1 MLSPRCATTIKP
13 IETDGGTAH
22 SSHVETCFSVK
33 DSIGAKVGYMF
44 ESSLV
49 KLIYTVSLAQGCRFS
64 KSIALTTSSSE
75 LIPPAIKQ

>member
-1 MLSPRCATTIKP
+1 MKP
-13 IETDGGTAH
+13 IETDRGTAPMLK
-22 SSHVETCFSVK
+22 ETYFSVK

-49 KLIYTVSLAQGCRFS
+49 KLIYTTVSLAQGCRFS

>member
-1 MLSPRCATTIKP
+1 MKP
-13 IETDGGTAH
+13 IKTDRGTAP
-22 SSHVETCFSVK
+22 VLKETYFSVK